1 MAAQLSLARCSAR
14 VISSRQVV
22 APRRLSAALVQHT
35 RRPVVARSVVEVE
48 AANSAKH
55 EKKEKHKKEE
65 DEEEWDGHDDDGL
78 NPQQVESLLS
88 VLCEET
94 DIAEVELK
102 MGGFKM
108 RVRRSLKGG
117 AAHAAP
123 AAAAPAAAAPA
134 PAPAP
139 AAAPAPPAAV
149 SASIETADEDE
160 GLLDVTANKVGIL
173 RRGRYMKGKQVGKGE
188 MVKVGDQVKKGQ
200 TLAFIE
206 QLGTHWPLEAPQA
219 GEVVEFLVSE
229 GEPVEYKQ
237 PVVVISPF
245 FGGVSGYV

>member
-1 MAAQLSLARCSAR
+1 MATAQLSLARPSSR
-14 VISSRQVV
+14 VIASRQIV
-22 APRRLSAALVQHT
+22 APRRLSAALP
-35 RRPVVARSVVEVE
+35 RRAPLCRSTKLAEVE
-48 AANSAKH
+48 AASKH
-55 EKKEKHKKEE
+55 EKKSKREE
-65 DEEEWDGHDDDGL
+65 EEEEWDGGEDDGL

-102 MGGFKM
+102 MGSFKM

-117 AAHAAP
+117 AAA
-123 AAAAPAAAAPA
+123 AAAAPA
-134 PAPAP
+134 PVAAAPPPAPAAPAP
-139 AAAPAPPAAV
+139 AASFAPSV
-149 SASIETADEDE
+149 SSLEATADEDE
-160 GLLDVTANKVGIL
+160 SLLDITANKVGIL

-200 TLAFIE
+200 TVAFIE

-219 GEVVEFLVSE
+219 GEVVEFLVEE

-237 PVVVISPF
+237 PVLVIAPYF
-245 FGGVSGYV
+245 EGNK